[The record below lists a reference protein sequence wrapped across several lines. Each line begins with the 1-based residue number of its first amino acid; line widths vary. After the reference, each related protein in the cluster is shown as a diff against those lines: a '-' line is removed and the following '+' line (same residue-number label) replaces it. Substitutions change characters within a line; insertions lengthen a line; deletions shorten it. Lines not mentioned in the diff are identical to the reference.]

1 MDDSLI
7 TRGGL
12 VPLVGAVLAS
22 AAGLAHLG
30 LAHERF
36 EEATYLGLLFIAASA
51 GSIAAALGILRGR
64 RWGWILGA
72 LAAGSAFAAY
82 LVDGTVELPG
92 AESGG
97 LLEPAGL
104 LAAAL
109 NALSWCSPPRSSSP
123 GLGGGD

>member
-22 AAGLAHLG
+22 TAGLAHLG
-30 LAHERF
+30 LARERF
-36 EEATYLGLLFIAASA
+36 EGDTYLGLLF
-51 GSIAAALGILRGR
+51 IAAALGILRGR

-72 LAAGSAFAAY
+72 LAAGGAFAAY

-109 NALSWCSPPRSSSP
+109 DALSWCSPPRSSSP
-123 GLGGGD
+123 GLG